1 MQFVKHFLH
10 CGRLKVRNRAY
21 TSISRHMKQGYCG
34 KLVDKFKETDPAAGR
49 DLMTKK

>member
-1 MQFVKHFLH
+1 
-10 CGRLKVRNRAY
+10 
-21 TSISRHMKQGYCG
+21 MKQGYCG